1 MKGKK
6 IKISHGMLISFAVL
20 ILLAILILWLVQT
33 VFMDEFYYNVKQN
46 NLESVSQR
54 ISSLLGNNAKEKLK
68 DKKLEATIFDTC
80 TENEMSHA
88 IIINGVASGNT
99 YMHDDKLFNL
109 YVDGSLDKHI
119 LEVQENSSY
128 KIIPVT
134 EGPSPENATT
144 SALLLVKCI
153 SNEENNAVTLILCT
167 NIYPTSSMTKTIQIQ
182 LIAVCLLTLAVAVV
196 ISVFVSRKIAKPVTS
211 LSKEAKKLAKGNY
224 SLDYPNPSGLQEVD
238 ELVDTLKYSATEL
251 ERTEK
256 LQKDLVANI
265 SHDLRTPLTL
275 IQGYAELMRDIP
287 PENNVKNL
295 GVIIDEVKHLS
306 SLVND
311 VLDLSKLQSGT
322 AEFKDE
328 QFDLISLTEEIITRY
343 SDLCESDGFTF
354 TLKKPEGKV
363 IVNADVKKITSVI
376 HNLLSN
382 AVKYT
387 GEDKTVHV
395 IIETAENK
403 VRLAVRDTGAGIP
416 EDKIKDIW
424 QRYYKIDSSESHT
437 RTKVGSGIGLAIVK
451 SVLDH
456 YVAEYGV
463 KSSENGSIFWFILN
477 TL

>member
-1 MKGKK
+1 MKGNK

-20 ILLAILILWLVQT
+20 ILLTILILWLVQT
-33 VFMDEFYYNVKQN
+33 VFMDEFYYNVKEDD
-46 NLESVSQR
+46 LENVSQK
-54 ISSLLGNNAKEKLK
+54 ITAMLDGEAQ
-68 DKKLEATIFDTC
+68 KKLQDTNFEKSIFDLC
-80 TENEMSHA
+80 IENEMSHA
-88 IIINGVASGNT
+88 IIINGMTSGNA
-99 YMHDDKLFNL
+99 YMHDDKLFSL
-109 YVDGSLDKHI
+109 FVDGKLDEHI
-119 LEVQENSSY
+119 QSVQESNSS
-128 KIIPVT
+128 KIIPIT
-134 EGPSPENATT
+134 EGPSPDTATT

-153 SNEENNAVTLILCT
+153 SNEENNAITLILCT
-167 NIYPTSSMTKTIQIQ
+167 NIYPTSSMTRTIRIQ
-182 LIAVCLLTLAVAVV
+182 LISVCFLTLAVAIV
-196 ISVFVSRKIAKPVTS
+196 ISLLVSRKIAQPVTL

-224 SLDYPNPSGLQEVD
+224 DLDYPKPSGLQEVD
-238 ELVDTLKYSATEL
+238 ELVNTLKYSATEL

-287 PENNVKNL
+287 PENNAKNL

-322 AEFKDE
+322 AEFNDE
-328 QFDLISLTEEIITRY
+328 QFDLITLTEEIIARY
-343 SDLCESDGFTF
+343 TDLCENEGFEF
-354 TLKKPEGKV
+354 SLKKPDSKV
-363 IVNADVKKITSVI
+363 MINADRKKIASVI

-387 GEDKTVHV
+387 GIEKKIYVL
-395 IIETAENK
+395 IETAENK
-403 VRLAVRDTGAGIP
+403 VRLSVRDTGAGIP

-437 RTKVGSGIGLAIVK
+437 RAKVGSGIGLAIVK

-456 YVAEYGV
+456 YCATYGV
-463 KSSENGSIFWFILN
+463 NSSEKGSIFWFIFN